1 MIIPTLHIDGD
12 ESCIHLVDPAY
23 PHEPY
28 SVFQMET
35 NDDTAD
41 LFFELLTTVLE
52 AYDNGYSAGYDDAIQ
67 DFEEGGGL
75 DVEIQAHWRLL

>member
-28 SVFQMET
+28 SIFQMET

-41 LFFELLTTVLE
+41 LFFEILTEVLE
-52 AYDNGYSAGYDDAIQ
+52 AYDDAIQ

-75 DVEIQAHWRLL
+75 DVEI

>member
-12 ESCIHLVDPAY
+12 EVCIHLVDPVY

-28 SVFQMET
+28 SLFQMET
-35 NDDTAD
+35 NDDTAEV
-41 LFFELLTTVLE
+41 FFELLTTVFE
-52 AYDNGYSAGYDDAIQ
+52 AYDDGYSTGYDDAIQ

-75 DVEIQAHWRLL
+75 DVEV

>member
-28 SVFQMET
+28 SIFQMET
-35 NDDTAD
+35 NDDTAY
-41 LFFELLTTVLE
+41 LFFEILTTVLE
-52 AYDNGYSAGYDDAIQ
+52 AYDDGYSAGYKRGLADALGK
-67 DFEEGGGL
+67 D
-75 DVEIQAHWRLL
+75 EIE

>member
-12 ESCIHLVDPAY
+12 ETCIRLVDPAY

-28 SVFQMET
+28 SVFQMEA
-35 NDDTAD
+35 NDDTVE

-52 AYDNGYSAGYDDAIQ
+52 AYDDGYSAGYDDAIQ

-75 DVEIQAHWRLL
+75 NVEI

>member
-1 MIIPTLHIDGD
+1 MILPTLQLVGA

-28 SVFQMET
+28 SGFQMET

-52 AYDNGYSAGYDDAIQ
+52 AYDDGYSTGYNDAIQ

-75 DVEIQAHWRLL
+75 NVEIQAHW

>member
-28 SVFQMET
+28 SIFQMET

-41 LFFELLTTVLE
+41 LFFELLATVLK
-52 AYDNGYSAGYDDAIQ
+52 AYDDGYKRGLADALGK
-67 DFEEGGGL
+67 D
-75 DVEIQAHWRLL
+75 EIE

>member
-28 SVFQMET
+28 SIFQMET
-35 NDDTAD
+35 NDDTTD
-41 LFFELLTTVLE
+41 LFFEILATVLE
-52 AYDNGYSAGYDDAIQ
+52 AYNDGYDLGYKRGLADALGK
-67 DFEEGGGL
+67 D
-75 DVEIQAHWRLL
+75 EIE

>member
-12 ESCIHLVDPAY
+12 ESCIHLIDPDY

-28 SVFQMET
+28 FVLKMET

-52 AYDNGYSAGYDDAIQ
+52 AYDDGYSAGYDDAIQ

-75 DVEIQAHWRLL
+75 GVEI

>member
-12 ESCIHLVDPAY
+12 ESCIHLVDHAY

-52 AYDNGYSAGYDDAIQ
+52 AYDDGYSAGYDDAIQ

>member
-28 SVFQMET
+28 SIFQMET
-35 NDDTAD
+35 SDDTAD

-52 AYDNGYSAGYDDAIQ
+52 AYDDG
-67 DFEEGGGL
+67 
-75 DVEIQAHWRLL
+75 

>member
-12 ESCIHLVDPAY
+12 EACIHLVDPAY
-23 PHEPY
+23 PYEPY

-35 NDDTAD
+35 NDD
-41 LFFELLTTVLE
+41 
-52 AYDNGYSAGYDDAIQ
+52 GYSAGYDDAIQ

-75 DVEIQAHWRLL
+75 DVEI

>member
-1 MIIPTLHIDGD
+1 MIIPTLHIYGD
-12 ESCIHLVDPAY
+12 ESCIHLVDPSY

-41 LFFELLTTVLE
+41 LFFELLTAVLE
-52 AYDNGYSAGYDDAIQ
+52 AYDDGYSTGYDDAIQ
-67 DFEEGGGL
+67 DFEKGGGL
-75 DVEIQAHWRLL
+75 DVEI

>member
-12 ESCIHLVDPAY
+12 ESCIHLIDPAY

-28 SVFQMET
+28 SLFQMET
-35 NDDTAD
+35 NNDTAEV
-41 LFFELLTTVLE
+41 FFELLTTVLE
-52 AYDNGYSAGYDDAIQ
+52 AYGDGYGVGYNDAIQ

-75 DVEIQAHWRLL
+75 DVGI

>member
-12 ESCIHLVDPAY
+12 EACIHLVDPAY

-28 SVFQMET
+28 SIFQMET

-41 LFFELLTTVLE
+41 LFFEILTTILE
-52 AYDNGYSAGYDDAIQ
+52 AYDDGYSAGYDDAIQ

-75 DVEIQAHWRLL
+75 DVEI

>member
-12 ESCIHLVDPAY
+12 EACIHLVDPAY
-23 PHEPY
+23 PHKSY
-28 SVFQMET
+28 AICQMET
-35 NDDTAD
+35 NDDTVE

-52 AYDNGYSAGYDDAIQ
+52 AYDNGYSAGYDNAIQ

-75 DVEIQAHWRLL
+75 DVEI